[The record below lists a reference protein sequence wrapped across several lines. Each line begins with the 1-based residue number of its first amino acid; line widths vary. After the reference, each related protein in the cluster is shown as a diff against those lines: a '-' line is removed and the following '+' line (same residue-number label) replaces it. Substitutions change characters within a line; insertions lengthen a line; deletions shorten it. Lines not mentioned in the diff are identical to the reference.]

1 MMRVWIGVGIFL
13 GVFIIAFAIFALRT
27 TEGPAP
33 APDTASSEAAIT
45 NVKVTDAYVSKTGLH
60 AIRGTATV
68 PDACTP
74 LSATTSI
81 SAASST
87 VIRVDLSAESGTGVC
102 LELPTE
108 VSFSVTSSA
117 PKDDSVE
124 VYANGAL
131 SATAP

>member
-1 MMRVWIGVGIFL
+1 MRVWIGVGIFL

-27 TEGPAP
+27 TEGPA
-33 APDTASSEAAIT
+33 AA
-45 NVKVTDAYVSKTGLH
+45 
-60 AIRGTATV
+60 TATV
-68 PDACTP
+68 PDAAAITDVSVTDTYTSKSGLHTIKGTATVPNACTP
-74 LSATTSI
+74 LTATTSM

-87 VIRVDLSAESGTGVC
+87 VIRVDLSAERGTGVC

-108 VSFSVTSSA
+108 VSFSVTSDA

-131 SATAP
+131 AATAP

>member
-1 MMRVWIGVGIFL
+1 MGIFL

-33 APDTASSEAAIT
+33 ASTTASNEAAIT
-45 NVKVTDAYVSKTGLH
+45 NVKVTDTYTSKTGLH
-60 AIRGTATV
+60 TIKGTATV
-68 PDACTP
+68 PNACTP
-74 LSATTSI
+74 LAATTSM

-102 LELPTE
+102 LELPTQ
-108 VSFSVTSSA
+108 VSFSVTSDA

-124 VYANGAL
+124 VYANGGL